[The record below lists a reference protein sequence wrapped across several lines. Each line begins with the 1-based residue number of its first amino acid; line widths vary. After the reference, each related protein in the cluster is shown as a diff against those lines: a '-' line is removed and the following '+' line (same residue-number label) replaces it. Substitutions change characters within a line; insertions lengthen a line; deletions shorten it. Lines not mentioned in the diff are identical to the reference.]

1 MKSSKFSLLAF
12 LMSCLMA
19 GWGLVYVGR
28 LKWAIRVATVLYVG
42 VLLLGV
48 SGLAATPVGLYVLFA
63 FIILVKLASGIAS
76 AVLARRYDGP
86 PGVPR
91 KRFHVL
97 YVGVV
102 IVITLLI
109 FDVFRAPLLGFK
121 NYYIPSGSMTP
132 TLSIGDYIVSD
143 LRPGAPKVGEIVV
156 YRWNGTEAVKRVAG
170 VGGDTLAIV
179 NGELIRNG
187 ENLGL
192 FHAPAERVK
201 KDYSLTL
208 APFLV
213 EPGHVYLLGDNR
225 DVSNDSRFMGQVAVA
240 DVVGKVTGIW
250 LSNEPARIGT
260 VFP

>member
-91 KRFHVL
+91 RRDLRTSRRHHVQGS
-97 YVGVV
+97 VA
-102 IVITLLI
+102 
-109 FDVFRAPLLGFK
+109 RLLGLEASDDGLAYALGSASDDHDFVLQSPK
-121 NYYIPSGSMTP
+121 RNSGC
-132 TLSIGDYIVSD
+132 
-143 LRPGAPKVGEIVV
+143 PGTRC
-156 YRWNGTEAVKRVAG
+156 Y
-170 VGGDTLAIV
+170 
-179 NGELIRNG
+179 
-187 ENLGL
+187 
-192 FHAPAERVK
+192 
-201 KDYSLTL
+201 
-208 APFLV
+208 
-213 EPGHVYLLGDNR
+213 
-225 DVSNDSRFMGQVAVA
+225 A
-240 DVVGKVTGIW
+240 D
-250 LSNEPARIGT
+250 
-260 VFP
+260 